1 MMADTTCLPS
11 FEEAIKGELVG
22 QRGKNGDEATG
33 GSGMTTAILV
43 DQTTERQSI
52 DAQHELVLVSI
63 VSVFI
68 VATGILV
75 NGATTGLL
83 SAAVL
88 VSGSTLLRL
97 AGTPLGMKRAS
108 VVGAAHLA
116 AVVLLALTA
125 TV

>member
-1 MMADTTCLPS
+1 M
-11 FEEAIKGELVG
+11 
-22 QRGKNGDEATG
+22 NGDEATG

>member
-1 MMADTTCLPS
+1 
-11 FEEAIKGELVG
+11 
-22 QRGKNGDEATG
+22 
-33 GSGMTTAILV
+33 MTTAIFV
-43 DQTTERQSI
+43 DQTTERESI

-88 VSGSTLLRL
+88 VAGSTLLRR

-108 VVGAAHLA
+108 LIGSAHLA